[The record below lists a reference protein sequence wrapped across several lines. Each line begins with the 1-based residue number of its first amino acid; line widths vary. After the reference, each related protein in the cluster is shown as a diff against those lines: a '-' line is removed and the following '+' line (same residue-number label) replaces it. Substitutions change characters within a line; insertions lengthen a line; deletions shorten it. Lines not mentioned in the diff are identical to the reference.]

1 MATGI
6 LGAADMSAATNVVAY
21 TVPAST
27 FAVVSINIC
36 NRSATVR
43 NIRIALTDDETT
55 LAANLGR
62 YIEYDA
68 EVLANGV
75 IERSGIVLDAGKKV
89 VVFSN
94 STDCSVTVYGIET
107 STV

>member
-6 LGAADMSAATNVVAY
+6 LGSNDLQGATNIVVY

-27 FAVVSINIC
+27 FAVVTVNVC
-36 NRSATVR
+36 NRATSAR
-43 NIRIALTDDETT
+43 NIRIALTLDEST
-55 LAANLGR
+55 LGSNLGD

-68 EVLANGV
+68 ELLANGV
-75 IERSGIVLDAGKKV
+75 LERAGLVLNAGTKV

-94 STDCSVTVYGIET
+94 STDCGAMVYGIET